1 MLRLSRLRSML
12 MFRKDHSASSRTD
25 VATEGHAASSM
36 VPRKAIRTGR
46 ISRDAPDADLALR
59 NLPATLRMRISL
71 KYILIFTTALCG
83 AVSSCSR
90 PSYIEEFV
98 RTSDRDAYG
107 RYEFTADMSDSLSS
121 YNISLIAAF
130 SSIDKKFNS
139 FRSMP
144 MQVAWESPDGRLYEG
159 RAALARKDMRDSS
172 YFDKILSSE
181 FAQGLLPVNAGVWKM
196 YVKVP
201 EDSLKKYGMT
211 GVGIRIDRIPAQN
224 IDKLKQIR

>member
-1 MLRLSRLRSML
+1 M
-12 MFRKDHSASSRTD
+12 
-25 VATEGHAASSM
+25 
-36 VPRKAIRTGR
+36 
-46 ISRDAPDADLALR
+46 
-59 NLPATLRMRISL
+59 
-71 KYILIFTTALCG
+71 IFTTALCG

-98 RTSDRDAYG
+98 RASDRDAYG

-181 FAQGLLPVNAGVWKM
+181 FAQGLVPVNAGVWKM

-224 IDKLKQIR
+224 ID

>member
-1 MLRLSRLRSML
+1 M
-12 MFRKDHSASSRTD
+12 
-25 VATEGHAASSM
+25 
-36 VPRKAIRTGR
+36 
-46 ISRDAPDADLALR
+46 
-59 NLPATLRMRISL
+59 
-71 KYILIFTTALCG
+71 TALCG

-90 PSYIEEFV
+90 PSYLEEFV

-107 RYEFTADMSDSLSS
+107 RYEFTADMSDSLLS

-159 RAALARKDMRDSS
+159 RAALTRKDMRDSS

-181 FAQGLLPVNAGVWKM
+181 FAQGLVPVNAGVWKM

>member
-1 MLRLSRLRSML
+1 ML
-12 MFRKDHSASSRTD
+12 MSRTGRSASSRTD

-36 VPRKAIRTGR
+36 VLRRAIRTGRTTDRTTGR

-59 NLPATLRMRISL
+59 DLPAMLRMRISL

-90 PSYIEEFV
+90 PSYMEEFV

-107 RYEFTADMSDSLSS
+107 RYGFTADMSDSLSS

-172 YFDKILSSE
+172 YFDKFFHPSSRSGLFLSM
-181 FAQGLLPVNAGVWKM
+181 QVCGRCM
-196 YVKVP
+196 
-201 EDSLKKYGMT
+201 
-211 GVGIRIDRIPAQN
+211 
-224 IDKLKQIR
+224 